1 MKNSYDSYVLG
12 LYEAILA
19 DCQVRYPH
27 LQKDLGRDS
36 SRLLSCV
43 KIRGLSFLMIDLVD
57 FGKHFDICLSKQ
69 RLTPSHMAFQ
79 RPYAKGTPI
88 PRLFKGLM
96 LRVFDASGTLRPD
109 CDETAVACLRQLY
122 YTAKKFRLDSSDKR
136 KEKVLNSFFA
146 TDSELRQ
153 GSINWD
159 LDDPDWTYL
168 DSVHLDQIYLTQSS
182 SDSLLFEEDNQK
194 IAPELAA
201 AICNVQSVADII
213 TSTLGVFHP
222 ELWKMKHGPGA
233 VSDAKAGSDKYLF
246 PHWCQ
251 KLERVFPIADFG
263 YANFNVWAT
272 HADRD
277 INHVFR
283 HEPPSKLILVP
294 KVLKAPRL
302 IASEPTSHQWC
313 QQSIKDY
320 ITTRVHNSFI
330 KDFISFRDQIPNQEM
345 AWRGSLDQ
353 TLATIDLSEASD
365 RVSCYL
371 VERLFRKETSLIDAL
386 QACRTRWVKNPTG
399 YGTFEFLKLKKFST
413 MGSACTFPIQSL
425 VFLSIAIGTVLSARH
440 QKATFRSISSLIG
453 EVRVF
458 GDDIIVPTD
467 CVDRV
472 TDVLT
477 LCGLAVNRLKTFGD
491 GNFRESCGYDAFKGH
506 EVTPVYV
513 MSVPSRPKP
522 ESIVGVVATH
532 NNFLARGWYKCADY
546 LAATVRAVSSQIRNV
561 ELGSGDFG
569 LQVIG
574 YVDNTHL
581 PVRWNPH
588 LQRRELRTTLLQSKS
603 PRSRTEADSMLL
615 QYFTENPSPLSPWSG
630 GVASRPVLS
639 LKNRWVGL

>member
-1 MKNSYDSYVLG
+1 MKNSYESYVLG
-12 LYEAILA
+12 LYEAVLA

-27 LQKDLGRDS
+27 LQKDFRRDYL
-36 SRLLSCV
+36 RLLSCV

-57 FGKHFDICLSKQ
+57 FGKHFDVCLSKL
-69 RLTPSHMAFQ
+69 RLIPSKMAFQ
-79 RPYAKGTPI
+79 RPFRKGTTI
-88 PRLFKGLM
+88 PRLFKGLL

-136 KEKVLNSFFA
+136 KEKVLDSFL
-146 TDSELRQ
+146 TTESGLRQ

-159 LDDPDWTYL
+159 LDDPDWSYL

-182 SDSLLFEEDNQK
+182 SDHSLFEEDNQK
-194 IAPELAA
+194 IAPALAS
-201 AICNVQSVADII
+201 AICNVQSVADIL

-222 ELWKMKHGPGA
+222 ESWKMKHGPGA

-263 YANFNVWAT
+263 YANFNIWAS
-272 HADRD
+272 HAVSDL
-277 INHVFR
+277 NHVFR

-313 QQSIKDY
+313 QQSIKDFV
-320 ITTRVHNSFI
+320 TNRVHNSFI
-330 KDFISFRDQIPNQEM
+330 KNFISFRDQVPNQEM
-345 AWRGSLDQ
+345 ARRGSLDQ
-353 TLATIDLSEASD
+353 SLATIDLSDASD
-365 RVSCYL
+365 RVSCFL
-371 VERLFRKETSLIDAL
+371 VERLFRREISLIDAL
-386 QACRTRWVKNPTG
+386 QACRTRWVSNPTG
-399 YGTFEFLKLKKFST
+399 YGTFKFLKLKKFST

-425 VFLSIAIGTVLSARH
+425 VFLSIAIGTVLSVRN
-440 QKATFRSISSLIG
+440 QKATFRSINSLIG

-467 CVDRV
+467 CADRV
-472 TDVLT
+472 MEVLT
-477 LCGLAVNRLKTFGD
+477 LCGLVVNRLKTFES
-491 GNFRESCGYDAFKGH
+491 GNFRESCGLDSFKGH
-506 EVTPVYV
+506 NVTPVYV
-513 MSVPSRPKP
+513 MTSPSRPKP
-522 ESIVGVVATH
+522 ESIASAIDTH
-532 NNFLARGWYKCADY
+532 NNFLLRGWYKCADY
-546 LAATVRAVSSQIRNV
+546 LAATVHSISSKIRNV

-588 LQRRELRTTLLQSKS
+588 LQRRELRTILLQSKS
-603 PRSRTEADSMLL
+603 PRRRTEADSMLL
-615 QYFTENPSPLSPWSG
+615 QYFTECPSPQDRKS
-630 GVASRPVLS
+630 VV
-639 LKNRWVGL
+639 